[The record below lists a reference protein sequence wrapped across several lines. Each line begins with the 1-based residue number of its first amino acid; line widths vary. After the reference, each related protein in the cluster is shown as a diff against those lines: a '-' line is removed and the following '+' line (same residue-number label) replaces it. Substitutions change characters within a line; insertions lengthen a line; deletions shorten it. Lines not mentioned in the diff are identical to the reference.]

1 MDFYL
6 APLEGIT
13 GYIYRN
19 AVREFFGEGI
29 VKYFTPFIA
38 PRQGRGMKRN
48 EERDILPENN
58 KELKL
63 IPQILTKDAEDFLSL
78 SQRIHEDYG
87 YDEIN
92 LNAGCPS
99 KTVTTH
105 GKGAALL
112 SDPEA
117 LDRLLDG
124 IFSKSSLR
132 ISVKTRIGVESEE
145 EFGPI
150 LEVYKRYPLSE
161 LIIHPRTQTDGY
173 GGQIR
178 MAAFIRAFRECS
190 FPVIYNG
197 DIFNITDYQEKM
209 NVIRSSTPDGKLPPA
224 VMLGRGLVFDPAL
237 ARELSRCDSKRL
249 SSSGNGTPAGRTPA
263 DITPADLTPAD
274 CTPTDVTPADVS
286 PADSAASLTELRAF
300 HDRIFTAYEEIL
312 DGDTPLLFHMKELW
326 GYMGRLFP
334 EDAKKLKSIRKAT
347 KKADYLTA
355 VRSILPSP

>member
-1 MDFYL
+1 MHFYL

-19 AVREFFGEGI
+19 AVHEFFGEGI

-48 EERDILPENN
+48 ERRDILPENN
-58 KELKL
+58 PGIQLV
-63 IPQILTKDAEDFLSL
+63 PQILTKSPEDFLTLADMIS
-78 SQRIHEDYG
+78 EEFG
-87 YDEIN
+87 YEEIN

-99 KTVTTH
+99 KTVTSH

-112 SDPEA
+112 SDPSA

-132 ISVKTRIGVESEE
+132 ISVKTRIGVENEDG
-145 EFGPI
+145 FGPI
-150 LEVYKRYPLSE
+150 LDVYKRYPLTE

-173 GGQIR
+173 GGQVR
-178 MAAFIRAFRECS
+178 MTAFIRALKECG

-197 DIFNITDYQEKM
+197 DIFNVTDYKEKM
-209 NVIRSSTPDGKLPPA
+209 NAIRSSAPGGKLPPA
-224 VMLGRGLVFDPAL
+224 VMLGRGLIFDPAL
-237 ARELSRCDSKRL
+237 ARELSRFENKRL
-249 SSSGNGTPAGRTPA
+249 SSSGNGTPTAGTPA
-263 DITPADLTPAD
+263 DGTPADFPPAD
-274 CTPTDVTPADVS
+274 G
-286 PADSAASLTELRAF
+286 AASLKELRAF
-300 HDRIFTAYEEIL
+300 HDRIFASYEEIL

-334 EDAKKLKSIRKAT
+334 EDAKKLKSIRKAA
-347 KKADYLTA
+347 KKADYLAA

>member
-19 AVREFFGEGI
+19 AVREFFEEGI

-197 DIFNITDYQEKM
+197 DIFNIRDYQEKM

-224 VMLGRGLVFDPAL
+224 VMLGRGLIFDPAL
-237 ARELSRCDSKRL
+237 ARELSRCDSNML
-249 SSSGNGTPAGRTPA
+249 SEAEESA
-263 DITPADLTPAD
+263 
-274 CTPTDVTPADVS
+274 

-334 EDAKKLKSIRKAT
+334 GDAKKLKSIRKAT

-355 VRSILPSP
+355 VRSILPLY